1 VVYTL
6 DLLLPIIDLGQERA
20 FQPTGAQQWLG
31 YLLIVAGWLLATT
44 IAAGLTR
51 SLRRA

>member
-1 VVYTL
+1 VIYTL

-20 FQPTGAQQWLG
+20 FQPVGWLA
-31 YLLIVAGWLLATT
+31 YVLILAGWLLATT

-51 SLRRA
+51 SLRRG